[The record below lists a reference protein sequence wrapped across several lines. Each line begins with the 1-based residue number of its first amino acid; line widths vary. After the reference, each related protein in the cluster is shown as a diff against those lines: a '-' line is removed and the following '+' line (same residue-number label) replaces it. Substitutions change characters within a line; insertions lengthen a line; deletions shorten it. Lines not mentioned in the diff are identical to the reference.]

1 MGVFVIADAAVVD
14 DFKLAV
20 AFKDVAAF
28 KVAVAVVV
36 VVVVVVIKF
45 FVVFAFQLLLLLL
58 LLLRGLLN

>member
-28 KVAVAVVV
+28 KVVVV
-36 VVVVVVIKF
+36 VVKKF
-45 FVVFAFQLLLLLL
+45 FDVLAFKLLLLWL
-58 LLLRGLLN
+58 LLLRGLL

>member
-28 KVAVAVVV
+28 KVAVVVV
-36 VVVVVVIKF
+36 VVVKKF

-58 LLLRGLLN
+58 LLLRGLQN

>member
-28 KVAVAVVV
+28 KVAVVVV
-36 VVVVVVIKF
+36 VVKKF
-45 FVVFAFQLLLLLL
+45 FVVFGFQLLLLLL

>member
-1 MGVFVIADAAVVD
+1 MGVFVIADAGVVD

-28 KVAVAVVV
+28 KVAVV

-58 LLLRGLLN
+58 LLRGLLN

>member
-1 MGVFVIADAAVVD
+1 MGVFVIADAGVVD

-28 KVAVAVVV
+28 KVAVVVVAVVV
-36 VVVVVVIKF
+36 VKKF
-45 FVVFAFQLLLLLL
+45 FVVLAFKLLLLLL